1 MRHDRLRGCS
11 APLVV
16 HVGCVSAGKATIV
29 MPSVEK
35 SPSGIWKAS
44 VAAAF
49 AVIVALL
56 VTETTIE
63 PTSPQP
69 RAALAAPLC
78 RETMDAPV
86 SAPPGLMV
94 GARST
99 EFPQTSKV
107 IPDPA
112 CTLRALPD
120 PAMCTVQF
128 VVLVTNSTP
137 SRACAAGTRA
147 SANTPTAVNVDHDA
161 FAPRHFSIMLIMG
174 SPPVAPINDG
184 AAEFFSRP
192 PRRRNW
198 PRHFARLRAGR
209 TCADCR
215 P

>member
-16 HVGCVSAGKATIV
+16 HVGCVSDGKATIV

-35 SPSGIWKAS
+35 SPSGIWKARE
-44 VAAAF
+44 AAAF
-49 AVIVALL
+49 AVIAALL
-56 VTETTIE
+56 VTDTTIE

-69 RAALAAPLC
+69 RDALSAPLC

-86 SAPPGLMV
+86 SAPPILMV

-107 IPDPA
+107 IAGPA

-137 SRACAAGTRA
+137 ARACAVGTG
-147 SANTPTAVNVDHDA
+147 STANTPTAVNA
-161 FAPRHFSIMLIMG
+161 APGRFAP
-174 SPPVAPINDG
+174 
-184 AAEFFSRP
+184 
-192 PRRRNW
+192 
-198 PRHFARLRAGR
+198 
-209 TCADCR
+209 
-215 P
+215 